1 MLRCCRGP
9 TLKGHPTERKG
20 GHGRGSEA
28 KTEQNEE
35 KTAIVAVLEE
45 EMAKC
50 EQALFIE
57 PKVKDPTH
65 LPETFV

>member
-20 GHGRGSEA
+20 GHGKGSEA

-35 KTAIVAVLEE
+35 KMAIVSVLEE
-45 EMAKC
+45 EMAEC
-50 EQALFIE
+50 EQAQFME
-57 PKVKDPTH
+57 PKVKDPDS
-65 LPETFV
+65 LA

>member
-9 TLKGHPTERKG
+9 TLKDHPTERKRG
-20 GHGRGSEA
+20 RRRGSEA

-35 KTAIVAVLEE
+35 KMAIVEVLEE

-50 EQALFIE
+50 EQVQCME
-57 PKVKDPTH
+57 PKVKDP
-65 LPETFV
+65 